1 MLFNTETRYGHLM
14 IAMHWLTALLVLV
27 LFFLGLWMV
36 TLDYYHPWY
45 KEAPDIHRS
54 IGVLLGLLVLC
65 RLVLRLVTPP
75 PGPVASLRRWEII
88 ASTIV
93 HWLLYGL
100 LLVTVTLGYL
110 ISTADGRAVSVF
122 GWFEIPATV
131 TSIPSQEDLAGEL
144 HFYFAVTLLILAGLH
159 ALAALKHHFINK
171 DATLLRMLGKG
182 QRS

>member
-1 MLFNTETRYGHLM
+1 MLLNTETRYGYLT
-14 IAMHWLTALLVLV
+14 ITMHWLTALLVLV
-27 LFFLGLWMV
+27 LFILGLWMV

-54 IGVLLGLLVLC
+54 IGVLLATVVLFRLL
-65 RLVLRLVTPP
+65 LRLVTPAP
-75 PGPVASLRRWEII
+75 RPVATLQRWEII

-100 LLVTVTLGYL
+100 LLVTATLGYL
-110 ISTADGRAVSVF
+110 ISTADGRTVSVF

-159 ALAALKHHFINK
+159 ALAALKHHFIDK
-171 DATLLRMLGKG
+171 DTTLLRMFGKG